1 MHETRQKGFTLVEL
15 LVVIAIIALLIGLL
29 LPALAKAKANAQSL
43 KDKTQIQQIH
53 KGALVHA
60 ADNKNRLPT
69 PGLINTLPDNPSP
82 PGVGSVPGMGP
93 EDKILNTTANLYS
106 AMIAQDYFKPD
117 LCFGTTEINPA
128 ITPKIDYNFNAYK
141 PATDTYWDTTFKGTP
156 NVAPP
161 NECNT
166 SYAHLALC
174 GARKKN
180 RWTSNQDSGT
190 PCFGTRGTGGTGI
203 YQYGGAQTGDE
214 YTKSPT
220 LRLHLPKQQ
229 WDGHVCFNDNHA
241 DTLHNF
247 FHPLVVYMAQNSL
260 NQTKDNIFAAEF
272 TDYNGVPS
280 GSPRASNDAWMG
292 MFSAADS
299 SGNQCTPQWDPLDP

>member
-1 MHETRQKGFTLVEL
+1 MSRTRQKGFTLVEL

-69 PGLINTLPDNPSP
+69 PGLINTLPDLPAP

-93 EDKILNTTANLYS
+93 EDKILNTTGNLYS

-117 LCFGTTEINPA
+117 LCIGTTEVNPL
-128 ITPKIDYNFNAYK
+128 IVKKDDYNFNAYK
-141 PATDTYWDTTFKGTP
+141 PASDSYWDTTFKGTP
-156 NVAPP
+156 NVT
-161 NECNT
+161 CNT

-180 RWTSNQDSGT
+180 RWTSNQDAGT
-190 PCFGTRGTGGTGI
+190 ACFGTRGTGGSYLG
-203 YQYGGAQTGDE
+203 QPWGGAETGDE

-220 LRLHLPKQQ
+220 LRLHLPNKQ
-229 WDGHVCFNDNHA
+229 WDGHVCFNDNHC

-247 FHPLVVYMAQNSL
+247 FHPLAAYLAQNSI
-260 NQTKDNIFAAEF
+260 NMTKDNIFAAEF
-272 TDYNGVPS
+272 NDYAGVP
-280 GSPRASNDAWMG
+280 GGGPRASNDIWMG

-299 SGNQCTPQWDPLDP
+299 TGNQCTPQWDPLDP